1 MHRLVPRQAAWLI
14 GVPVMLIAVAVFV
27 TANVERSTAIK
38 AGRQQADSARLLT
51 AMLEEDAGARGYLQT
66 GEGAFLSDWRG
77 GSADFTSLMAA
88 SRALAAGN
96 AALERSLGEQ
106 AAIGAAWHSSMQAAI
121 DSYAETGSLP
131 AQSQAAE
138 GRSMMERFRSAN
150 AAFET
155 ELQKLGRHSLE
166 VARWLT
172 VEVAAVLA
180 ILFSAGALFLMRR
193 AARIEEERQR
203 AQSDLREL
211 LQSSQ
216 SEQEA
221 RTLLVRHIERI
232 LPGSGAAVLNRD
244 NAEEKLEPLLSA
256 RASETSL
263 KDIATGP
270 LNPQSCLAVR
280 LSHAHERAPG
290 DQSLVEC
297 EVCGKVAANVACEPL
312 LVGGEVIGAVLVAQ
326 EKKIRSDQ
334 RQGVHEAVT
343 QAAPILANQRN
354 LALAERRATSD
365 LLTGLPNRRAA
376 DEALRRMAAHAAR
389 AENPLAA
396 VLLDLD
402 HFKQINDI
410 HGHKTGDE
418 VLTAIGA
425 LLTQSLRTS
434 DFAARYGGEEFL
446 LLLPDTD
453 KEGAMIAAEKV
464 RMAMERRG
472 FSRMTTVTGSFGIAV
487 LPDDAGEIDQLIREA
502 DRALYRAKARG
513 RNRVETAGA
522 GDKDEPPPI
531 EDLAKVVKVSDE
543 RSTFREIVIPVAGE
557 SDAGD
562 FLPTLRA

>member
-14 GVPVMLIAVAVFV
+14 GVPVMLIAVAVFI
-27 TANVERSTAIK
+27 TANVERSTAVK
-38 AGRQQADSARLLT
+38 AGSRQADSARLLT
-51 AMLEEDAGARGYLQT
+51 AMLKQDTGARGHLPT
-66 GEGAFLSDWRG
+66 GEGAVLATWRE
-77 GSADFTSLMAA
+77 GSSEF
-88 SRALAAGN
+88 
-96 AALERSLGEQ
+96 
-106 AAIGAAWHSSMQAAI
+106 
-121 DSYAETGSLP
+121 
-131 AQSQAAE
+131 
-138 GRSMMERFRSAN
+138 
-150 AAFET
+150 
-155 ELQKLGRHSLE
+155 KHSLTL
-166 VARWLT
+166 ARWLT
-172 VEVAAVLA
+172 VEVAAALA
-180 ILFSAGALFLMRR
+180 ILFGAGALLLMRR
-193 AARIEEERQR
+193 AARLEKERQR
-203 AQSDLREL
+203 GQADLREL

-244 NAEEKLEPLLSA
+244 NADEKLQPLLSA

-280 LSHAHERAPG
+280 LNHAHERAPG

-297 EVCGKVAANVACEPL
+297 EVCGKVAANIACEPL

-334 RQGVHEAVT
+334 RRGVHEAVT

-418 VLTAIGA
+418 VLAAIGA

-464 RMAMERRG
+464 RTAMERRG

-522 GDKDEPPPI
+522 NDKDEPPAI
-531 EDLAKVVKVSDE
+531 EDLATVVKASDE
-543 RSTFREIVIPVAGE
+543 RSPFREIVIPVGGD